1 MKLFRKKR
9 NRWLST
15 LAVMG
20 ALMLAGSMYLATW
33 TNAPVENFNAGLQAY
48 EAGDMKTAVQLFD
61 KSLAAYKTAET
72 NQNALHD
79 FFYPAPDRNVAARA
93 SFQKAKALLQL
104 KQGPAALAAFKESL
118 LLNPGN
124 GYDDNMLLSRAKE
137 MEAEAKYTQ
146 YDLELL
152 FKNNPA
158 AAQQEGKGKGKGKG
172 QPGNQQVPGTEP
184 GNMPGKGDRNNI

>member
-9 NRWLST
+9 NRWLGLGS
-15 LAVMG
+15 LLG
-20 ALMLAGSMYLATW
+20 ALMLLGALHLTTW
-33 TNAPVENFNAGLQAY
+33 NNVPVETFNAGLQAY
-48 EAGDMKTAVQLFD
+48 EAGDMQKAVQLFD

-72 NQNALHD
+72 NENAVHD
-79 FFYPAPDRNVAARA
+79 FFYPAPDRLVAARA

-124 GYDDNMLLSRAKE
+124 GYNDMLLSRAKE
-137 MEAEAKYTQ
+137 MEVEAKYTQ

-158 AAQQEGKGKGKGKG
+158 MAQQEGAGKGKGKG

>member
-1 MKLFRKKR
+1 MKIFRKKR
-9 NRWLST
+9 NRWLGLGS
-15 LAVMG
+15 LLGAVMLLG
-20 ALMLAGSMYLATW
+20 GLHLATW
-33 TNAPVENFNAGLQAY
+33 NNAPVDTFNAGLQAY

-61 KSLAAYKTAET
+61 KSLAAYKTAAADE
-72 NQNALHD
+72 NAARD
-79 FFYPAPDRNVAARA
+79 VFYPAPDRSVAARA

-104 KQGPAALAAFKESL
+104 KQGPAALEAFKQSL

-124 GYDDNMLLSRAKE
+124 GYNKILLARANE
-137 MEAEAKYTQ
+137 MESEARYTE

-158 AAQQEGKGKGKGKG
+158 MAQQEGQGKGKGKG

-184 GNMPGKGDRNNI
+184 GNMPGKGDRNAI

>member
-1 MKLFRKKR
+1 MKIFRKKR
-9 NRWLST
+9 NRWLGIGS
-15 LAVMG
+15 LLG
-20 ALMLAGSMYLATW
+20 ALMLLGGLHLATW
-33 TNAPVENFNAGLQAY
+33 TNVQVETFNAGLQAY
-48 EAGDMKTAVQLFD
+48 EEGNMEQAKQLFE
-61 KSLAAYKTAET
+61 KSLTAYKSGAASE
-72 NQNALHD
+72 NAVHD
-79 FFYPAPDRNVAARA
+79 FFYPAPDRNIAARA

-104 KQGPAALAAFKESL
+104 KQAPAALLAFKESL

-124 GYDDNMLLSRAKE
+124 GYNDMLLARAQE

-158 AAQQEGKGKGKGKG
+158 MAQQEGQGKGKGKG

>member
-9 NRWLST
+9 NRWLGLGS
-15 LAVMG
+15 LLG
-20 ALMLAGSMYLATW
+20 ALMLLGALHLATW
-33 TNAPVENFNAGLQAY
+33 NNTPVDTFNAGLQAY
-48 EAGDMKTAVQLFD
+48 EAGDMQKAVQFFD

-72 NQNALHD
+72 SANPVHD

-124 GYDDNMLLSRAKE
+124 GYNDMLLSKAKE
-137 MEAEAKYTQ
+137 MESEARYTQ

-158 AAQQEGKGKGKGKG
+158 MAQQEGAGKGKGKG

>member
-9 NRWLST
+9 NRWLGLGS
-15 LAVMG
+15 LLG
-20 ALMLAGSMYLATW
+20 ALMLLGALHLSTW
-33 TNAPVENFNAGLQAY
+33 NNTTVDTFNAGLQAY
-48 EAGDMKTAVQLFD
+48 EAGDMQKAVQLFD
-61 KSLAAYKTAET
+61 KSLAAYKTASAED
-72 NQNALHD
+72 NAVRN

-104 KQGPAALAAFKESL
+104 KQGAAALAAFKESL

>member
-1 MKLFRKKR
+1 ML
-9 NRWLST
+9 L
-15 LAVMG
+15 G
-20 ALMLAGSMYLATW
+20 ALHLTTW
-33 TNAPVENFNAGLQAY
+33 NNTPVETFNAGLTAY

-72 NQNALHD
+72 SQSRLHD
-79 FFYPAPDRNVAARA
+79 FFYPEPDRSVAARA

-124 GYDDNMLLSRAKE
+124 GYNDMLLSRAKE

-158 AAQQEGKGKGKGKG
+158 MAQQEGAGKGKGKG

>member
-1 MKLFRKKR
+1 MKIFRKKR
-9 NRWLST
+9 NRWLGVGS
-15 LAVMG
+15 LIG
-20 ALMLAGSMYLATW
+20 ALMLLGGLHLATY
-33 TNAPVENFNAGLQAY
+33 TNVQVDSFNAGLQAY
-48 EAGDMKTAVQLFD
+48 EDGQMEQANKFFD
-61 KSLAAYKTAET
+61 QSLAAYKSAAATE
-72 NQNALHD
+72 NAVHD

-104 KQGPAALAAFKESL
+104 KQGPAALQAFKESL
-118 LLNPGN
+118 MLNPGN
-124 GYDDNMLLSRAKE
+124 GYDNMLLSRAQE
-137 MEAEAKYTQ
+137 MEAEARYTQ

-158 AAQQEGKGKGKGKG
+158 MAQQEGKGKGKGKG